1 MSFQNHTRGVVFS
14 ETEALRAERH
24 KKPISALDFRY
35 LSPTGRN
42 LGLMGKLKIN
52 SELLTPLDY
61 WNLAWTNRANLGKLE
76 N

>member
-1 MSFQNHTRGVVFS
+1 
-14 ETEALRAERH
+14 
-24 KKPISALDFRY
+24 
-35 LSPTGRN
+35 
-42 LGLMGKLKIN
+42 MGKLKIS

>member
-1 MSFQNHTRGVVFS
+1 M
-14 ETEALRAERH
+14 
-24 KKPISALDFRY
+24 PISALDFTY

-42 LGLMGKLKIN
+42 LGLMGKLKIS

-61 WNLAWTNRANLGKLE
+61 WNVAWTNRANLGKLQ